1 MDCHEEQMVLFAT
14 SIAMELGKGLSLEEL
29 EDLKILI
36 NQIQCS
42 LCTLIASKCNTKNR
56 FNKKDDKH

>member
-1 MDCHEEQMVLFAT
+1 MDCREEQMLLFAT
-14 SIAMELGKGLSLEEL
+14 SVAMELGRGLSLEEL

-42 LCTLIASKCNTKNR
+42 LCSLIASKCNARNR
-56 FNKKDDKH
+56 CHKKDGKP

>member
-1 MDCHEEQMVLFAT
+1 MNCREEEMILFAT

-29 EDLKILI
+29 EDLKALI

-42 LCTLIASKCNTKNR
+42 LVNLIVSKYNTRNRLTKN
-56 FNKKDDKH
+56 DKH